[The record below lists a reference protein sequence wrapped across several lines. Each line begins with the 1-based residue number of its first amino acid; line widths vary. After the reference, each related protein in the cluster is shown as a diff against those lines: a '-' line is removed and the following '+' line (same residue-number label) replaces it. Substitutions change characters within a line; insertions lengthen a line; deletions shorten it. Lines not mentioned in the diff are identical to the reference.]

1 VFRVVIRRTALAR
14 ISKPPGRKFRNTHLP
29 DTLNEARGA
38 HGSLSALTFGRDCGS
53 FQAALLLMLHMRVA
67 NAMSDRSFVMTAN
80 RAFTLIELLVVIAI
94 ITLLAALLLPALAR
108 AKEAGRATACKNNLR
123 QLSLGSA
130 TYSLDNKG
138 RFPYFL
144 DWLAT
149 KSGDLTSGEL
159 FPYLKSR
166 QVYLCPTDK
175 LTLASTTHSPATPN
189 APIFGNRIAT
199 RDYSYAM
206 NCGLCHESDTS
217 KFVAPVRTLLFM
229 EADLARNDY
238 SGQVGPAI
246 ATRALSPR
254 HNKRGHLMFGDLH
267 LESANAKSAD
277 ALEKSKGFWFPTSD
291 TSGPGGMGMGFGLTD
306 P

>member
-1 VFRVVIRRTALAR
+1 
-14 ISKPPGRKFRNTHLP
+14 
-29 DTLNEARGA
+29 
-38 HGSLSALTFGRDCGS
+38 
-53 FQAALLLMLHMRVA
+53 MRVA
-67 NAMSDRSFVMTAN
+67 NTA
-80 RAFTLIELLVVIAI
+80 RDQRPETAATPSAFTLIELLVVIGI
-94 ITLLAALLLPALAR
+94 IALLAALLLPALAR
-108 AKEAGRATACKNNLR
+108 AKESGRTVACKNNLR
-123 QLSLGSA
+123 QLSLGAA

-138 RFPYFL
+138 RLPYFL
-144 DWLAT
+144 NWLAT

-175 LTLASTTHSPATPN
+175 IALSSNTHFPATPN
-189 APIFGNRIAT
+189 APIFGGKISP

-229 EADLARNDY
+229 EADLGRNDY

-246 ATRALSPR
+246 ATRVLSTR
-254 HNKRGHLMFGDLH
+254 HRGRGHLMFSDMHVESVNVKAADL
-267 LESANAKSAD
+267 LER
-277 ALEKSKGFWFPTSD
+277 SKRFWFPTSD
-291 TSGPGGMGMGFGLTD
+291 TSGPGGMGMGLNLPD